1 MPRGLSGS
9 MTTMQVEEFRVA
21 EFGVRL
27 GTRLEGERAREK
39 LEALLRAVPDGGQV
53 RIRLDGLEV
62 LSTSFAD
69 ELIAKVYQ
77 RVVGGEFGDRTMVLD
92 TPSLD
97 LAEGIDVKL
106 AQRRLAMICL
116 HDGGWRLIGF
126 HTPVL
131 TETLTRI
138 IEKKQ
143 TTARELAE
151 ELDLQMSACVNRV
164 ARLADLRLIRRRK
177 VGMKGPQDVHELHSI
192 LDG

>member
-1 MPRGLSGS
+1 

-21 EFGVRL
+21 QFGVRL

-39 LEALLRAVPDGGQV
+39 LEALLRSLPEGGQV

-69 ELIAKVYQ
+69 ELIGKAYQ
-77 RVVGGEFGDRTMVLD
+77 HVVGDEFGDRTMILD
-92 TPSLD
+92 TPSLE

-116 HDGGWRLIGF
+116 HDGGWQLIGF
-126 HTPVL
+126 RTPVL
-131 TETLTRI
+131 IETLTRI

-151 ELDLQMSACVNRV
+151 ELGLQMSACVNRV

-177 VGMKGPQDVHELHSI
+177 VGMKGPQDIHELHSI
-192 LDG
+192 LSG